1 MKTGNSIRPELF
13 PSVYYQVAVPLYCR
27 QRNPPHE
34 KQQAN
39 SSGEKSMKTRYT
51 AALAVLLCAFM
62 FGVPASAQDHERN
75 WENGTVLQVTH
86 VHIKPGMFNA
96 YINDLNGL
104 WRLFLEEQMKDGS
117 VVGYRMW
124 GNPSSRE
131 GEADLILTV
140 EYANWAAFDRGIEYF
155 EELSVRLRG
164 SLENM
169 RQLGVKREELREI
182 GSTITLQEIKFKD

>member
-1 MKTGNSIRPELF
+1 
-13 PSVYYQVAVPLYCR
+13 
-27 QRNPPHE
+27 
-34 KQQAN
+34 
-39 SSGEKSMKTRYT
+39 MKTRYT

>member
-1 MKTGNSIRPELF
+1 MKMRF
-13 PSVYYQVAVPLYCR
+13 
-27 QRNPPHE
+27 
-34 KQQAN
+34 
-39 SSGEKSMKTRYT
+39 T
-51 AALAVLLCAFM
+51 AALAVLLCAFV
-62 FGVPASAQDHERN
+62 FGAPASAQDHERN
-75 WENGTVLQVTH
+75 WENGTVLQVTN

-140 EYANWAAFDRGIEYF
+140 EYANWAAFDRGVEYF
-155 EELSVRLRG
+155 EEVSVKLRG

-169 RQLGVKREELREI
+169 RQLGIKREELREI